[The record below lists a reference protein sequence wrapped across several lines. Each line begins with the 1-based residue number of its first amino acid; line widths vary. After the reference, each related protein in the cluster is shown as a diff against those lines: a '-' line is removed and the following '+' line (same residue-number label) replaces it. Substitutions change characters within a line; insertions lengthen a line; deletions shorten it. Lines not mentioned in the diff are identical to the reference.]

1 MIIAWGTRFVSEKP
15 TLVVY
20 TLENCPNCEM
30 LKDYLGARK
39 VAYQEMDMASADSLT
54 DLRVNGCFAMEAPVL
69 RKDDLFLTSAQLFAG
84 GKVRDAEL
92 RKALGLR

>member
-1 MIIAWGTRFVSEKP
+1 VSEKP
-15 TLVVY
+15 ALIVY

-30 LKDYLGARK
+30 LKEYLVSRK
-39 VAYQEMDMASADSLT
+39 VAYREKDMSSAESLT

-69 RKDDLFLTSAQLFAG
+69 RKDDLFLTSAELFAG

-92 RKALGLR
+92 RRALGLP

>member
-1 MIIAWGTRFVSEKP
+1 MSEKP
-15 TLVVY
+15 SLIVY

-30 LKDYLGARK
+30 LKEYLASRK
-39 VAYQEMDMASADSLT
+39 VSYQEKDMSSADSLT

-69 RKDDLFLTSAQLFAG
+69 RKDDLFLTSAELFAG

-92 RKALGLR
+92 RRTLGLP

>member
-1 MIIAWGTRFVSEKP
+1 MSEKP
-15 TLVVY
+15 ALVVY

-30 LKDYLGARK
+30 LKEYLESRK
-39 VAYQEMDMASADSLT
+39 VGYLEKDMSSAESLT

-69 RKDDLFLTSAQLFAG
+69 RKDDLFLTSAELFAG

-92 RKALGLR
+92 RRALGLP

>member
-1 MIIAWGTRFVSEKP
+1 LMSEKP
-15 TLVVY
+15 ALIVY

-30 LKDYLGARK
+30 LKDYLASWK
-39 VAYQEMDMASADSLT
+39 VAYQEKDMSSADSLT

-69 RKDDLFLTSAQLFAG
+69 RKDDLFLTSAELFAR

-92 RKALGLR
+92 RKALGFP

>member
-1 MIIAWGTRFVSEKP
+1 MSEKP
-15 TLVVY
+15 ALVVY

-30 LKDYLGARK
+30 LKEYLVSRK
-39 VAYQEMDMASADSLT
+39 VAYREKDMSSAESLT

-69 RKDDLFLTSAQLFAG
+69 RKDDLFLTTAELFAG

-92 RKALGLR
+92 RKALGLP

>member
-1 MIIAWGTRFVSEKP
+1 VSEKP
-15 TLVVY
+15 SLIVY

-30 LKDYLGARK
+30 LKEYLASRK
-39 VAYQEMDMASADSLT
+39 VSYQEKDMSSADSLT

-69 RKDDLFLTSAQLFAG
+69 RKDDLFLTSAELFAG

-92 RKALGLR
+92 RRTLGLP

>member
-1 MIIAWGTRFVSEKP
+1 MSEK
-15 TLVVY
+15 TALIVY

-30 LKDYLGARK
+30 LKDYLATRK
-39 VAYQEMDMASADSLT
+39 VAYQEKDMSAADSLT

-69 RKDDLFLTSAQLFAG
+69 RKDDLFLTSAELFAQ

-92 RKALGLR
+92 RRALGLP

>member
-1 MIIAWGTRFVSEKP
+1 MSEKP
-15 TLVVY
+15 ALVIY

-30 LKDYLGARK
+30 LKEYLVSRK
-39 VAYQEMDMASADSLT
+39 VAYLEKDMSSAESLT

-69 RKDDLFLTSAQLFAG
+69 RKDDLFLTSAELFAG

-92 RKALGLR
+92 RRTLGLP

>member
-1 MIIAWGTRFVSEKP
+1 MSEKP

-30 LKDYLGARK
+30 LKDYLGSRK
-39 VAYQEMDMASADSLT
+39 VPFLEKDMSSAESLT

-69 RKDDLFLTSAQLFAG
+69 RKNDLFLTSVDLFAG
-84 GKVRDAEL
+84 GKVRDDEL
-92 RKALGLR
+92 QKALGLL

>member
-1 MIIAWGTRFVSEKP
+1 VSELP
-15 TLVVY
+15 SLVVY

-30 LKDYLGARK
+30 LKDYLKSRK
-39 VAYQEMDMASADSLT
+39 VSYLEKDMSSADSLT

-69 RKDDLFLTSAQLFAG
+69 RKDDLFLTSAELFAG

-92 RKALGLR
+92 RKALGLQ

>member
-1 MIIAWGTRFVSEKP
+1 MSEKP
-15 TLVVY
+15 ALIVY

-30 LKDYLGARK
+30 LKEYLKSRK
-39 VAYQEMDMASADSLT
+39 VGYLEKDMSSAESLT

-69 RKDDLFLTSAQLFAG
+69 RKDDLFLTSAELFAG

-92 RKALGLR
+92 RSALGLP

>member
-1 MIIAWGTRFVSEKP
+1 VSEKP
-15 TLVVY
+15 ALVVY

-30 LKDYLGARK
+30 LKEYLASRK
-39 VAYQEMDMASADSLT
+39 IAYREKDMSSADSLT

-69 RKDDLFLTSAQLFAG
+69 RKDDLFLTNAELFAQ

-92 RKALGLR
+92 RKTLGLP

>member
-1 MIIAWGTRFVSEKP
+1 LVSEKP
-15 TLVVY
+15 SLIVY

-30 LKDYLGARK
+30 LKEYLADRK
-39 VAYQEMDMASADSLT
+39 VAYLEKDMSSADSLT

-69 RKDDLFLTSAQLFAG
+69 RKEDLFLTSAELFAQ

-92 RKALGLR
+92 RKALGLP

>member
-1 MIIAWGTRFVSEKP
+1 MSEKP
-15 TLVVY
+15 TLIVY

-30 LKDYLGARK
+30 LKDYLGSRK
-39 VAYQEMDMASADSLT
+39 VPFLEKDMSSAESLT

-69 RKDDLFLTSAQLFAG
+69 RKDDLFLTSTELFAG

-92 RKALGLR
+92 RKALGLP

>member
-1 MIIAWGTRFVSEKP
+1 MVSEKP
-15 TLVVY
+15 GLILY

-30 LKDYLGARK
+30 LKDYLKTRK
-39 VAYQEMDMASADSLT
+39 VRYHEKDMSSAESLT

-69 RKDDLFLTSAQLFAG
+69 RKNDLFLTSAELFAG

-92 RKALGLR
+92 RKALDIP

>member
-1 MIIAWGTRFVSEKP
+1 MSEKP
-15 TLVVY
+15 ALVVY

-30 LKDYLGARK
+30 LKEYLVSRK
-39 VAYQEMDMASADSLT
+39 VAYREKDMSSAESLT

-69 RKDDLFLTSAQLFAG
+69 RKDDLFLTSAELFAG

-92 RKALGLR
+92 RRALGLP

>member
-1 MIIAWGTRFVSEKP
+1 LSEKP
-15 TLVVY
+15 VLIVY

-30 LKDYLGARK
+30 LKDYLRSRK
-39 VAYQEMDMASADSLT
+39 VGYQEKDLSSADSLT

-69 RKDDLFLTSAQLFAG
+69 RMEDLFLTSAELFAG

-92 RKALGLR
+92 RKALGLP